1 MSPFTH
7 LGAERALKEVI
18 TYRNSLDKRADKDL
32 IIALDRV
39 VDVVQNHLYHAYLGK
54 HMSSS
59 LKYPFIT
66 CI

>member
-1 MSPFTH
+1 M
-7 LGAERALKEVI
+7 I

-54 HMSSS
+54 LTSST
-59 LKYPFIT
+59 LKYSFIAR
-66 CI
+66 I